1 MTEPISVANATRSI
15 REVVTVGVADPSV
28 RLRTP
33 QTAQVNVQVV
43 TGSAQRTLSG
53 VPIQIRNL
61 DNGLRARVLPATIN
75 VAIRGTDQAISDLSA
90 EALAATVDASGLTAG
105 EHATTV
111 RVLAAQ
117 GLTIERVEPQTV
129 RLRITK
135 Q

>member
-1 MTEPISVANATRSI
+1 
-15 REVVTVGVADPSV
+15 
-28 RLRTP
+28 
-33 QTAQVNVQVV
+33 
-43 TGSAQRTLSG
+43 
-53 VPIQIRNL
+53 
-61 DNGLRARVLPATIN
+61 VLPASIN
-75 VAIRGTDQAISDLSA
+75 VAIRGTDRAISDLSA